1 MKSSPDLSIVIACY
15 NEEDILVNNVKEVV
29 DVLDATR
36 FAYEFIFIDDC
47 SQDNTRELINSLIG
61 QYADKSFRRIFHEQ
75 NKGRGGTVTEGIR
88 EARGSVVGFID
99 IDLETHARYIPSC
112 VAVIRAGYDVAT
124 AKRNYTFR
132 IRSIDRYLLSKGYS
146 RLVKWVLGF
155 PLQDTETGFK
165 FFNRAKIL
173 PVLEKTHDQK
183 WFWDT
188 EIMVRSYLAGLK
200 IIEIPTLFIRRFD
213 KQSTVNP
220 LRDSVEYLVKLFRFK
235 KQIKQ
240 EKNKLESIKGN
251 WAS

>member
-1 MKSSPDLSIVIACY
+1 MA
-15 NEEDILVNNVKEVV
+15 
-29 DVLDATR
+29 A
-36 FAYEFIFIDDC
+36 
-47 SQDNTRELINSLIG
+47 
-61 QYADKSFRRIFHEQ
+61 
-75 NKGRGGTVTEGIR
+75 
-88 EARGSVVGFID
+88 
-99 IDLETHARYIPSC
+99 
-112 VAVIRAGYDVAT
+112 IRAGYDVAT